1 MLKLKASYGSQGNDN
16 IGNYRYANVYTIRNS
31 SGNPAAVPE
40 TMGNKDITWETN
52 GNFNAGIEF
61 EVFDSRLTGSVEFFY
76 RKTSDMLF
84 SFPLPPTFG
93 YTSYYANIGDMRNRG
108 VELELNGTVVKTNDI
123 TWDIRLNMTNY
134 KNKVTYLPEERKT
147 MTMPDGTRGYS
158 SGNYFYGE
166 DIPLYTFI

>member
-1 MLKLKASYGSQGNDN
+1 
-16 IGNYRYANVYTIRNS
+16 
-31 SGNPAAVPE
+31 
-40 TMGNKDITWETN
+40 
-52 GNFNAGIEF
+52 
-61 EVFDSRLTGSVEFFY
+61 
-76 RKTSDMLF
+76 MLF

-166 DIPLYTFI
+166 DIPLYTFYLKKYAGVNENGEALYYIQRRMRMVLMESVKPQQNIQMPLLICVELHYLMYTVLVLRLLIKGSTFL